1 MRERKRSENAADAG
15 LGHAGTP
22 IRARSAGGLVGQR
35 AYDRNAMIWRFS
47 QWVLV
52 VVLAAMLLPAA
63 ASAKDVTQVL
73 VVGANGRSVNLGGGW
88 SLYGDLRPEHGM
100 FVSQPKGAYV
110 LLYPLM
116 EEGLPMEPGRYYP
129 SARVA
134 CWAWSARGVSDCFA
148 VAHLPDTWTR
158 TRRLTSFASEQTRL
172 RSLRSKGVHYTVPSN
187 QSVAIELAL
196 SRTRTARR
204 ATASPCRWRLHAR
217 WQGPGAATRP
227 TSLCL
232 RRNGVSTGGRLY
244 PMPRGVAAMLRA
256 VS

>member
-1 MRERKRSENAADAG
+1 MRELERQEDA
-15 LGHAGTP
+15 AGTCP
-22 IRARSAGGLVGQR
+22 EHAVAPG
-35 AYDRNAMIWRFS
+35 MIWRFS
-47 QWVLV
+47 PWVLV
-52 VVLAAMLLPAA
+52 VALAAMLLPAA
-63 ASAKDVTQVL
+63 ASAKDVTRVL
-73 VVGANGRSVNLGGGW
+73 VVGANGRTVNLGGGW
-88 SLYGDLRPEHGM
+88 SLYGHLRPEHGA
-100 FVSQPKGAYV
+100 FVSQPKGPFL

-134 CWAWSARGVSDCFA
+134 CWAWSATGVSDCFA
-148 VAHLPDTWTR
+148 VTRLPNTWTR

-172 RSLRSKGVHYTVPSN
+172 RSLTWKGVHYTVPSN

-196 SRTRTARR
+196 LRTHAARP
-204 ATASPCRWRLHAR
+204 APASPCRWRLHAR
-217 WQGPGAATRP
+217 WQGPAVATRP

-244 PMPRGVAAMLRA
+244 PMPRGVAAMLRT